1 MKKSAKALLLAGFMV
16 MTASTTVWAAGWQ
29 KDPAGWRYQK
39 EDGNFLKDGWK
50 WVDGKCYYFTAS
62 GVCLID
68 TTTPDGYTVDK
79 DGAWVVDGVVQ
90 TQKTGGQ
97 GQASGTQGTG
107 LAAGTQGAVQALGAQ
122 GSGQAQGTGQ
132 TAAGVGVANL
142 VVGTQDS
149 GVPFAV
155 SGLVFTTPAGFGK
168 EASSTGDRLYFY
180 NAARTGAIVVR
191 SEALPVAAQDAAYV
205 DAHSEEVLDGAMARI
220 GTPAA
225 KMAKPFT
232 SGTWYF
238 YQYDKAQ
245 QLGLEGGSYVYARI
259 SGGRLQM
266 ITFAGDMNGSSPDQI
281 MMDCVR

>member
-1 MKKSAKALLLAGFMV
+1 MKKSAKALLLAGFMA

-29 KDPAGWRYQK
+29 KDQAGWRYQK
-39 EDGNFLKDGWK
+39 EDGSFLKDGWK
-50 WVDGKCYYFTAS
+50 WVDGKCYYFTAG

-97 GQASGTQGTG
+97 GQTSGT
-107 LAAGTQGAVQALGAQ
+107 Q

-191 SEALPVAAQDAAYV
+191 SEALPVAAQDVAYV
-205 DAHSEEVLDGAMARI
+205 DAHSEAVLDGAMARI
-220 GTPAA
+220 GTPVA

-238 YQYDKAQ
+238 YQYDKTQ
-245 QLGLEGGSYVYARI
+245 QLGLDGGSYVYARI

-266 ITFAGDMNGSSPDQI
+266 ITFAGDMSGSSPDQI